1 MERKKRNIKVV
12 IIIEDDLTRV
22 PYEIL
27 NKTIHFR
34 VSFPF
39 TICDI
44 DKFII
49 YHGNKIKAHAS
60 INQQVA
66 YSIDTFFHIHR
77 HYRQNLLVAHD
88 YSASPTKLGHFWLA
102 LNFLFRGITLLRN
115 STTLE
120 PNAGK
125 NYRSI
130 HQSAPRWKKKEKQ
143 KKKKINSWS
152 DSRLRFFSGSRGVER
167 KVCQKMTGGEG
178 IENSR
183 AWNFKRWLAIA
194 PSLCAHVCVCVCIH
208 KADVLGSFDGAAS
221 ALPSTPA
228 SCSHSLRL
236 SLCRKFAVGK
246 FRILS

>member
-66 YSIDTFFHIHR
+66 YSVDTFFHIHR

-115 STTLE
+115 STTLTE
-120 PNAGK
+120 C
-125 NYRSI
+125 
-130 HQSAPRWKKKEKQ
+130 WKKLSINPSVSSKVKEERET

>member
-66 YSIDTFFHIHR
+66 YSVDTFFHIHR
-77 HYRQNLLVAHD
+77 HYRQNLLVAYD
-88 YSASPTKLGHFWLA
+88 YSTSPTKLGHF
-102 LNFLFRGITLLRN
+102 
-115 STTLE
+115 
-120 PNAGK
+120 
-125 NYRSI
+125 
-130 HQSAPRWKKKEKQ
+130 
-143 KKKKINSWS
+143 
-152 DSRLRFFSGSRGVER
+152 
-167 KVCQKMTGGEG
+167 
-178 IENSR
+178 
-183 AWNFKRWLAIA
+183 
-194 PSLCAHVCVCVCIH
+194 
-208 KADVLGSFDGAAS
+208 
-221 ALPSTPA
+221 
-228 SCSHSLRL
+228 
-236 SLCRKFAVGK
+236 
-246 FRILS
+246 